1 MGNEGEVLIKIT
13 GDASSLVAA
22 SQQTNQSLE
31 SNKIKL
37 SELTPEQ
44 KALTQAQTK
53 TSEVTKEAS
62 TVAEKHIGHLQ
73 GMHRVFHALNEVVP
87 GLGVLMQAAFS
98 PVGAAISMALIV
110 LRLFKEKMSETN
122 EEFRKMEEEAA
133 RPATNRMAAW
143 REAIV
148 RAAEGMNHL
157 RQALMDAARG
167 EQTIKESTERTTAA
181 FKEQGQQAAT
191 LAEALKE
198 HEIAGLDEM
207 HAAGLL
213 SEEQYAVQR
222 LEIEQRYQAKKLELQ
237 ERAEMTEILIK
248 KRALEQAEIA
258 QPGLTAA
265 AEGAELKKVA
275 ALEDLGS
282 LDKAGVEERKKS
294 TQEALKKWKP
304 GLLIGNPE
312 AIPEAF
318 ESIGMQA
325 TGQQIAQAANSTG
338 NVNGPDFQRN
348 YSEWAKLKA
357 AAVGADAE
365 WKAFPHEEAKRKVA
379 ADRAADE
386 AARAEKAAVGNQ
398 DFATGTGREIGEQRS
413 RFDAHHAADQEL
425 GGLQQDTSVL
435 QAVARA
441 RESVKKDNE
450 ALLNA
455 MEHSVGLGAA
465 FLRKVEE
472 HAKTLGD
479 MENRLRHQESR
490 PPPI

>member
-62 TVAEKHIGHLQ
+62 TVAEKHTGHIQ
-73 GMHRVFHALNEVVP
+73 GMHRAFHALNEIVP

-167 EQTIKESTERTTAA
+167 EQTIKEATERTTAA

-198 HEIAGLDEM
+198 HEIADLDEM

-294 TQEALKKWKP
+294 TQEALK
-304 GLLIGNPE
+304 
-312 AIPEAF
+312 AF
-318 ESIGMQA
+318 EDKYA
-325 TGQQIAQAANSTG
+325 THLSVIQGEGPFASEYAQG
-338 NVNGPDFQRN
+338 LHDK
-348 YSEWAKLKA
+348 WAQLSGSAK
-357 AAVGADAE
+357 GAGAE
-365 WKAFPHEEAKRKVA
+365 WKSFPRTEAERKVA
-379 ADRAADE
+379 ADKASDE
-386 AARAEKAAVGNQ
+386 AARTQKAAVGNQ
-398 DFATGTGREIGEQRS
+398 DFVTSTGREIGEQRS

-441 RESVKKDNE
+441 RESVKRDNE

-465 FLRKVEE
+465 FLKKVEE

-479 MENRLRHQESR
+479 MENRLRHQEGR
-490 PPPI
+490 PPPV